1 MAAAHCIISGRVQG
15 VAYRAWTQREA
26 QRRGLTGFV
35 RNLPDGS
42 VEALFCGEERAVW
55 EMVAACRTGPALAR
69 VVSVDADTAD
79 DPALPS
85 FEILL

>member
-1 MAAAHCIISGRVQG
+1 MATCHCIISGRVQG

-42 VEALFCGEERAVW
+42 VEALFCGAESAVQS
-55 EMVAACRTGPALAR
+55 MVEACRSGPALAQVIR
-69 VVSVDADTAD
+69 IDADPAD
-79 DPALPS
+79 DPGLPS
-85 FEILL
+85 FEILR

>member
-1 MAAAHCIISGRVQG
+1 MATCHCIISGRVQG

-42 VEALFCGEERAVW
+42 VEALFCGAESAVQA
-55 EMVAACRTGPALAR
+55 MVEACRSGPALAQ
-69 VVSVDADTAD
+69 VTHIDADPAD
-79 DPALPS
+79 DPALPG
-85 FEILL
+85 FEILV